1 MLSNTRFVLETNF
14 YLLTICQNFLRN
26 QHHMYLH
33 NISSVIEK
41 QSNTVF
47 ANGKSIMKKEHLQYW
62 IGLDPV
68 MMQIKIRLG
77 IFTKG
82 NGKILWMVDRKKG
95 AVLGS
100 GIPVCNFG

>member
-1 MLSNTRFVLETNF
+1 M
-14 YLLTICQNFLRN
+14 
-26 QHHMYLH
+26 
-33 NISSVIEK
+33 
-41 QSNTVF
+41 
-47 ANGKSIMKKEHLQYW
+47 
-62 IGLDPV
+62 DPV
-68 MMQIKIRLG
+68 LMEIRIRLG